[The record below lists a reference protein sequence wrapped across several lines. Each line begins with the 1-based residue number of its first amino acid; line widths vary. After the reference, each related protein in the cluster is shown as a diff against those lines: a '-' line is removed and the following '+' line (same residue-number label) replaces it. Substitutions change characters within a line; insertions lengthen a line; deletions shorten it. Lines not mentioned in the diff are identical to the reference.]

1 MDKGKKNSGPRILA
15 VPFPSPGHTN
25 PMMQL
30 CKRLVSK
37 GLKATMAL
45 TKFSAKTL
53 KGSTDLVQIETVSDG
68 GDEAGIP
75 DRDTEHDV
83 LARFK
88 KNGSESLAP
97 LINKYQSLGDP
108 IVCVIYD
115 SLLPWAVEVPKKFG
129 LVSVAFFTQQSAVN
143 FIVYHFYHKL
153 LPYPVV
159 ELPVSIPGLPLLEHQ
174 DFPKY
179 GMFPSHQ
186 EFVAGQFSTVKM
198 ADFAFVNTFYK
209 LEEEVLGEMSKVCP
223 MKTVGPTI
231 PSFYL
236 DNIIEND
243 KDYGFRQPRDA
254 SECLNWLNSKPSG
267 SVVYVSLSTVAFSNP
282 GAKSN

>member
-1 MDKGKKNSGPRILA
+1 MQLYLNPTTTSSGNTSAKIVLLAPVQCAWVNGENAKFQKSGEAQKKGEKKPWIREIKNSGPRILA
-15 VPFPSPGHTN
+15 VPFPSSGHTN

-68 GDEAGIP
+68 GDEAGIS

-83 LARFK
+83 LSRLK

-97 LINKYQSLGDP
+97 LINKYQSFGDP

-115 SLLPWAVEVPKKFG
+115 SLLLWVVEVPKKFG

-143 FIVYHFYHKL
+143 FFVYHFYHKL

-159 ELPVSIPGLPLLEHQ
+159 ELPASIPGLPLLEHQ

-179 GMFPSHQ
+179 GMFPYHQ

-198 ADFAFVNTFYK
+198 ADIAFVNTFYK
-209 LEEEVLGEMSKVCP
+209 LEEEVSSMSV
-223 MKTVGPTI
+223 
-231 PSFYL
+231 F
-236 DNIIEND
+236 
-243 KDYGFRQPRDA
+243 
-254 SECLNWLNSKPSG
+254 
-267 SVVYVSLSTVAFSNP
+267 FSW
-282 GAKSN
+282 